1 MKQSTIII
9 SGKPFTY
16 QDEVGDPYLFNKC
29 TPDDAH
35 SILTLTDNLLSKCG
49 INYFIAFGT
58 LLGAVR
64 EGDFINGDEDV
75 DIVTSDEQKLY
86 ESLPYLA
93 QNGLFVNRIF
103 REELYSFH
111 LDGRRGHIDI
121 YVLKKITKPSI
132 LSKHY
137 VKICGHLQP
146 RRYFCNIINDGKY
159 TLRGHAYPYP
169 NDPEKILVQWYGR
182 SWRIPQDK
190 QAVEDILFIR
200 ILHLFRKILRKITKH

>member
-9 SGKPFTY
+9 SGEPFTY
-16 QDEVGDPYLFNKC
+16 QNEVGDPYVFNSC
-29 TPDDAH
+29 TPDDAA
-35 SILTLTDNLLSKCG
+35 SILSLTDKLFSECG

-75 DIVTSDEQKLY
+75 DIVTVDEQRLY

-93 QNGLFVNRIF
+93 ENGLFVNRIF
-103 REELYSFH
+103 PEELYSFH
-111 LDGRRGHIDI
+111 LKERRGHIDV
-121 YVLKKITKPSI
+121 YVLKNIIKPSLFAKYYI
-132 LSKHY
+132 RL
-137 VKICGHLQP
+137 CGHIQP
-146 RRYFCNIINDGKY
+146 KRYFSNIVNDGKY

-169 NDPEKILVQWYGR
+169 DHPEKVLVQWYGH

-190 QAVEDILFIR
+190 QAEEDILPIR
-200 ILHLFRKILRKITKH
+200 IFKLFKKTIRKITA